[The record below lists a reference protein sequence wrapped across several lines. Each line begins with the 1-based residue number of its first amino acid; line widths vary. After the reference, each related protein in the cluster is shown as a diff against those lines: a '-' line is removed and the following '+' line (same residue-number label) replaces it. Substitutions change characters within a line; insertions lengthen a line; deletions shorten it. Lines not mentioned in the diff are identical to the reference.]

1 LDNLKNIAEDIRGE
15 LDAKN
20 SAREAALRLS
30 REIIRLSANSIRAVH
45 RDEFDEARALMDE
58 ARAKVIETKDLLVD
72 HLDIYFTGY
81 VLDAQKEHAES
92 ELTMAIVRNHPLP
105 SHEELGVECAP
116 YLNGLGEAIGEC
128 RRRVLDIIRK
138 GEIERG
144 EQILQV
150 MDDAYYTLVT
160 FDYPD
165 AITGGL
171 RRTTDMV
178 RGVLER
184 TRGDLTI
191 TIREQ
196 QLEQTI
202 QTAIGRLIDEQ
213 STGEASGSN

>member
-1 LDNLKNIAEDIRGE
+1 MDNLKKISEDIRAE

-20 SAREAALRLS
+20 EAREAALRLS

-45 RDEFDEARALMDE
+45 RDEFDEARVLMDQ
-58 ARAKVIETKDLLVD
+58 ARAKVIETKELLVNQ
-72 HLDIYFTGY
+72 LDIYYTGY

-92 ELTMAIVRNHPLP
+92 ELTMAIVRNQPLP

-128 RRRVLDIIRK
+128 RRRVLDIIREGK
-138 GEIERG
+138 IERG

-165 AITGGL
+165 AVTGGL

-184 TRGDLTI
+184 TRGDLTV

-196 QLEQTI
+196 QLEQSI
-202 QTAIGRLIDEQ
+202 QQAIGRLTNERGA
-213 STGEASGSN
+213 GEA

>member
-1 LDNLKNIAEDIRGE
+1 MDNLKTIAEESRSE

-20 SAREAALRLS
+20 AAREQAIKLS
-30 REIIRLSANSIRAVH
+30 REIIRLSANSIRAIH
-45 RDEFDEARALMDE
+45 RDEFDDAKQLIAEAKT
-58 ARAKVIETKDLLVD
+58 KVIESKELLKG
-72 HLDIYFTGY
+72 HLDIYYTGY

-92 ELTMAIVRNHPLP
+92 ILTMAIVLNERLP
-105 SHEELGVECAP
+105 SHKEIGVECAP

-128 RRRVLDIIRK
+128 RRKVLDIIRL
-138 GEIERG
+138 GEYERG

-165 AITGGL
+165 ALTGGL

-191 TIREQ
+191 TIRQ
-196 QLEQTI
+196 QELEQ
-202 QTAIGRLIDEQ
+202 AINNAVGRL
-213 STGEASGSN
+213 TNG